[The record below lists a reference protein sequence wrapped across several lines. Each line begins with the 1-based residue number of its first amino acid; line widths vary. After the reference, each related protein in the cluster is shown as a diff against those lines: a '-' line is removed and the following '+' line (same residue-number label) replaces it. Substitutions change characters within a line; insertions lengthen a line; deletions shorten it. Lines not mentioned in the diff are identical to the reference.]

1 MKDVAFLEGI
11 LASVWSQDTQ
21 RRLKAA
27 EELSNYLSHPSND
40 IEFGGYEKLI
50 DGLVAWVNSSNFRV
64 RMDTLFYDF
73 QPYFHCWISLS
84 KQVARVEISAK

>member
-11 LASVWSQDTQ
+11 VASVWSQDTQ

-27 EELSNYLSHPSND
+27 EELSNYLSQPSND

-64 RMDTLFYDF
+64 RIDTLLCDVSR
-73 QPYFHCWISLS
+73 YFNDIFHRWISIS
-84 KQVARVEISAK
+84 K

>member
-1 MKDVAFLEGI
+1 MKDVVFLEGI
-11 LASVWSQDTQ
+11 VASIWAQDTQ

-27 EELSNYLSHPSND
+27 EELSNYLCDPAND

-64 RMDTLFYDF
+64 RKHTV
-73 QPYFHCWISLS
+73 I
-84 KQVARVEISAK
+84 

>member
-1 MKDVAFLEGI
+1 MKNVAFLEGI

-27 EELSNYLSHPSND
+27 EELSNYLCDPAND

-64 RMDTLFYDF
+64 NKTLILLTIFR
-73 QPYFHCWISLS
+73 QL
-84 KQVARVEISAK
+84 